1 MSRQKQIEQESTK
14 YPWESAR
21 PTVAEEEGLQA
32 AGGGGG
38 GGGTGSRRK
47 DRRVPFHRSRS
58 WTKPSQACL
67 CKSREKVMMPVRLI
81 DR

>member
-1 MSRQKQIEQESTK
+1 MSRWKQIDQGSTK
-14 YPWESAR
+14 YPRER
-21 PTVAEEEGLQA
+21 PTEAEEEGLQA

-38 GGGTGSRRK
+38 GTGRRK

-58 WTKPSQACL
+58 WRKPSQACL
-67 CKSREKVMMPVRLI
+67 CKSREKVVMQVRLS